1 MSSFASNEINAR
13 ITIDS
18 EIYTNNNPSGI
29 SNNFPFATD
38 NDVSSTVISTRQL
51 SIDVPNIIEFTGDT
65 EASDDDSK
73 EYDDIETE
81 LQTADKNPYRLHAQ
95 LSAHKAYHAREA
107 IIDFF
112 ENNLRMVWLGNS
124 SSDMRGHYLYRGR
137 DGNLYNVHRAYGGTS
152 IFYFTEEDLNWAFEE
167 NPEGKPN
174 WTLPDEAKKEIAR
187 MNGENLDDTEEE
199 LPSLVE
205 DSESEDDIPMPLRA
219 VSDAIPIPMSLARG
233 ISNT

>member
-1 MSSFASNEINAR
+1 MSSFASNEINESTSR
-13 ITIDS
+13 IDIETNTID
-18 EIYTNNNPSGI
+18 NPIGI
-29 SNNFPFATD
+29 RNNFTYLNR
-38 NDVSSTVISTRQL
+38 NDVSSTLISAREL
-51 SIDVPNIIEFTGDT
+51 SVDVPDVIGFTGDT
-65 EASDDDSK
+65 EESGDNNQ
-73 EYDDIETE
+73 EYEHIEAE

-137 DGNLYNVHRAYGGTS
+137 DGNLYNVHKAYGRTD
-152 IFYFTEEDLNWAFEE
+152 IFYYTEGDLNWAFED

-174 WTLPDEAKKEIAR
+174 WTLPDDVKKEIER
-187 MNGENLDDTEEE
+187 MNGGMLYNTEEE
-199 LPSLVE
+199 TDE
-205 DSESEDDIPMPLRA
+205 EEDIPMPLRA
-219 VSDAIPIPMSLARG
+219 VSEAIPIPFNLARG

>member
-1 MSSFASNEINAR
+1 MSSFASNEQQSIN
-13 ITIDS
+13 TVDLS
-18 EIYTNNNPSGI
+18 GTNM
-29 SNNFPFATD
+29 
-38 NDVSSTVISTRQL
+38 
-51 SIDVPNIIEFTGDT
+51 NIIE
-65 EASDDDSK
+65 DD
-73 EYDDIETE
+73 EFEEIE
-81 LQTADKNPYRLHAQ
+81 QAIRSSDKNPYRLHAQ

-137 DGNLYNVHRAYGGTS
+137 DGNLYNVHRSYGGIS
-152 IFYFTEEDLNWAFEE
+152 IFYFTEGDLNWAFEE

-174 WTLPDEAKKEIAR
+174 WTLPDEVKKEIAR

-199 LPSLVE
+199 TDE
-205 DSESEDDIPMPLRA
+205 ENDMPMPLRE
-219 VSDAIPIPMSLARG
+219 VSDPIPIPMSLARG